1 MLNVFES
8 KTLVQPL
15 IDRVFTEI
23 RHYLYPSYRY
33 LQGNCH
39 CNAHLS
45 SLLLKKHNIPHK
57 KIWVFAPCRY
67 SETSNE
73 VFMIQDHNN
82 IAPKGHIRWGYH
94 VAPIIQSGNRELI
107 FDFNFSEDE
116 PLSLEKWLSHMN
128 TPNFQWVIE
137 DPENFLFYSS
147 PGMKKT
153 NKSLFN
159 GSFYPIEGACQE
171 NRWFEKGLAANET
184 ALIMNEEVIKPAIR
198 NNKSA
203 SLINDYKYLIGSINN
218 FECVFR
224 DRSFNKKMTPEFQEK
239 YQGIIQY
246 YRGVFEDN
254 VEKWS
259 KVINELTQ

>member
-8 KTLVQPL
+8 KTLVQPS
-15 IDRVFTEI
+15 IDSVFTEI
-23 RHYLYPSYRY
+23 KHYLYPSYRY

-45 SLLLKKHNIPHK
+45 SLLLKKYDIPHK

-73 VFMIQDHNN
+73 VFLIQDHNQ
-82 IAPKGHIRWGYH
+82 IAPRGYIRWGYH
-94 VAPIIQSGNRELI
+94 VAPVIQLGNRELI
-107 FDFNFSEDE
+107 FDFNFSEDA
-116 PLSLEKWLSHMN
+116 PLSRRAWLSHMN
-128 TPNFQWVIE
+128 TRNYRWVIE
-137 DPENFLFYSS
+137 APENFLFYSS
-147 PGMKKT
+147 SAQRKP

-159 GSFYPIEGACQE
+159 GCFYPIEGTCLE
-171 NRWFEKGLAANET
+171 NRWFETGLAANET
-184 ALIMNEEVIKPAIR
+184 ALIMHNEVIKPAIR
-198 NNKSA
+198 NNRSA

-224 DRSFNKKMTPEFQEK
+224 DKSFNKRMTPEFQEK

-254 VEKWS
+254 IEKWS
-259 KVINELTQ
+259 KLIAALV